1 MTCEEARRHFGVT
14 EDDIGVLTDD
24 QFATVWGALGMV
36 ARARAQLPRSPARHG
51 LLCGRRRGRPDR
63 GRGVNVMRR

>member
-36 ARARAQLPRSPARHG
+36 ARARAQSRRSPVDTDSSAG
-51 LLCGRRRGRPDR
+51 AAEGDPIEDE
-63 GRGVNVMRR
+63 V